1 MRTDL
6 IISENVCDEYPDEI
20 DLIWMYGKV
29 NQRIGSND
37 NGNENGYFYRS
48 ERLMTDVE
56 GAFLDDTGILNH

>member
-1 MRTDL
+1 MRTVL

-37 NGNENGYFYRS
+37 NGNENGYFYGS